1 VIDDVTARLLVAA
14 LAGAA
19 VGLERERS
27 GHAHGPTARF
37 AGLRTF
43 TLLGVAGGVG
53 GWLWATGA
61 GALAV
66 VLIAAAAALV
76 VIAYFAASRTDVDAT
91 TEVAA
96 LVVLAIGVLAGL
108 ERLALAGG
116 LAAATTLLLA
126 EKSRLHAWV
135 GELADEG
142 FRAGVRFA
150 VLALVVLPLVP
161 EGPFGQ
167 WGGGIRPRSLW
178 LLVLVFSGLS
188 FAGYV
193 ARTAIS
199 ARYGYLLTGLL
210 GGLVSSTGVTLTFAR
225 ASRSRPDDGAGL
237 AQGVLAACTMLIPRV
252 LVALSVLA
260 PLLVVPLAIVL
271 AAPFVAGIVA
281 AALGGRRPGGAAPA
295 AEAGNPL
302 QLGAALQMAAMF
314 QGALIVLHEVRARF
328 GGAGVRWTALL
339 LGLTDMDALTA
350 SIASQAQAGLA
361 VELGVAALAIGIVS
375 NTALKTVIAVAVGR
389 GSFRWRVAAGLAA
402 VGAAALAAMRAAGA
416 V

>member
-1 VIDDVTARLLVAA
+1 MVRLFVAA

-19 VGLERERS
+19 VGLERQWS
-27 GHAHGPTARF
+27 GHAAGPAARF

-43 TLLGVAGGVG
+43 TLLGAAGGVA

-61 GALAV
+61 GALAI
-66 VLIAAAAALV
+66 VLLTAAAALV
-76 VIAYFAASRTDVDAT
+76 VIAYVAASRTDVDAT

-96 LVVLAIGVLAGL
+96 IVVLAAGLLAGL
-108 ERLALAGG
+108 DRFALAGG

-126 EKSRLHAWV
+126 EKSRLHAFV
-135 GELADEG
+135 GRIAGEG

-161 EGPFGQ
+161 EGPYGQ

-193 ARTAIS
+193 ARTVIS
-199 ARYGYLLTGLL
+199 SKYGYLLTGLL
-210 GGLVSSTGVTLTFAR
+210 GGIVSSTGVTLTFAR
-225 ASRSRPDDGAGL
+225 ASRTRPGDGAGL
-237 AQGVLAACTMLIPRV
+237 AQGVLAACTTLIPRV

-260 PLLVVPLAIVL
+260 PMVVVPLAIVL
-271 AAPFVAGIVA
+271 AAPFAAGAIA
-281 AALGGRRPGGAAPA
+281 AVIGGRQKSGAPP
-295 AEAGNPL
+295 EPEHGNPL

-314 QGALIVLHEVRARF
+314 QVALFVLHEVQERF

-350 SIASQAQAGLA
+350 SVASQARAGLDVDLA
-361 VELGVAALAIGIVS
+361 VAAITLGIVS
-375 NTALKTVIAVAVGR
+375 NTCLKMVLAAAIGR

-402 VGAAALAAMRAAGA
+402 VGVAALAAMRAAG
-416 V
+416 VLNQ